1 MLTSLRLRLQPSNQ
15 GVVAPHAKSAFATN
29 IHTRVTLSC
38 RKRATLP
45 PFCTLTSQ
53 PHSHAP
59 QQSLYT
65 SIAVSST
72 PQLRLSQRHLTLLN
86 VVACVTAICA
96 TWLFC
101 SAIPTLLAFKRA
113 AESLEKLMDTTRE
126 ELPDTMAAIRLSGM
140 EISDLTTEL
149 SDLGQ
154 EITQGVRSSTRAV
167 RSAEQRLRRLAT
179 MSPPPSSVSLQTMVS
194 PKVEPD
200 QGGPQGTITLLHISH
215 LKTLLMSLIPDDLL
229 TKILLRLPV
238 KSLRRFKCVS
248 KSWLSLISEPNFAKT
263 HYELGAACTHR
274 VMVIAPE
281 ALDAFSIDSD
291 ASLHDDSAI
300 VSMKMNFLHREL
312 EPCFDPVQI
321 MGSCRGFLLLKRK
334 VPIENLCLWN
344 PSSGVHKALPTFSS
358 SDFYGFGYDPSTDD
372 YLVVCDKQRLLTDN
386 QIGFFSLRDNS
397 WKIVSTPFPY
407 QKPPNLMPKAGTLL
421 NAPIHWLAFNYN
433 AKFIHA
439 LP

>member
-1 MLTSLRLRLQPSNQ
+1 MLASLRLRLQPSNQ
-15 GVVAPHAKSAFATN
+15 GVVAPHPKSAFATN
-29 IHTRVTLSC
+29 IHTRVSLSC

-45 PFCTLTSQ
+45 LFCTLTSQ

-65 SIAVSST
+65 STAVSSS

-179 MSPPPSSVSLQTMVS
+179 MSPP
-194 PKVEPD
+194 
-200 QGGPQGTITLLHISH
+200 
-215 LKTLLMSLIPDDLL
+215 
-229 TKILLRLPV
+229 
-238 KSLRRFKCVS
+238 
-248 KSWLSLISEPNFAKT
+248 
-263 HYELGAACTHR
+263 
-274 VMVIAPE
+274 
-281 ALDAFSIDSD
+281 
-291 ASLHDDSAI
+291 
-300 VSMKMNFLHREL
+300 
-312 EPCFDPVQI
+312 
-321 MGSCRGFLLLKRK
+321 
-334 VPIENLCLWN
+334 
-344 PSSGVHKALPTFSS
+344 SS
-358 SDFYGFGYDPSTDD
+358 SDNGES
-372 YLVVCDKQRLLTDN
+372 Q
-386 QIGFFSLRDNS
+386 S
-397 WKIVSTPFPY
+397 
-407 QKPPNLMPKAGTLL
+407 
-421 NAPIHWLAFNYN
+421 
-433 AKFIHA
+433 
-439 LP
+439 